1 MTGLVTP
8 TEPVPLAELG
18 RVHFVGIGGA
28 GMSGIARI
36 MLARGAEVSG
46 SDSGASAALDE
57 LAALGARVHVGHA
70 AGQLGD
76 ADTLVVSS
84 AIRDSN
90 PELAEARRRGL
101 RVLHRAAAL
110 ASLMFGRR
118 VIAVTGTHG
127 KTTTTSM
134 ITTVLLETGAR
145 PAYAIGGVLA
155 ATGTGAA
162 DGPGADFVAEADES
176 DGSFLMYA
184 PDIAVVTN
192 VEADHLDNY
201 GTEQAYR
208 ASFGRFLAK
217 IKPGGLLVTSAD
229 DPGAGDLAV
238 QARALGLRVV
248 TFGESPSADYLVAN
262 VTASGMETS
271 LSVQSQSPSFGR
283 IDLDLRLSVPG
294 HHNALNAAAAFAAA
308 VELGIEPALA
318 ARALA
323 SYRGAARRLEP
334 KGEAGG
340 VRVLDTYAHHP
351 TELAADLRA
360 AREVLAGTGRV
371 IAVFQPHL
379 YSRTRIFAAEFGA
392 ALGLADEAVV
402 LDVYAARED
411 PEPGVTGRLVANA
424 VPGGAAHYVT
434 EFGDVPK
441 VVAALAAPGD
451 LVLTMGAGDITRMGP
466 LVLTE
471 IAASAAGRG
480 GATRRRPPRR
490 RGRHPLRAR
499 SRQRAPF
506 RQQALRRRPSTSGSC
521 RAGAQPAA
529 GAGRA
534 GGEARPRAAAGG
546 GAGPAG
552 ARPSSPS
559 PGSRSWSGP
568 PGRCSATGYSSSG
581 RSR

>member
-1 MTGLVTP
+1 VTGLVTP
-8 TEPVPLAELG
+8 AEPVPLGELG

-76 ADTLVVSS
+76 ADTLVISS

-155 ATGTGAA
+155 ATGAGAA

-192 VEADHLDNY
+192 IEADHLDNY

-208 ASFGRFLAK
+208 ASFGQFLAK
-217 IKPGGLLVTSAD
+217 VSPGGLLVTSAD
-229 DPGAGDLAV
+229 DPGARDLAV
-238 QARALGLRVV
+238 RARALGVRVV
-248 TFGESPSADYLVAN
+248 TFGESPDADYLVAN
-262 VTASGMETS
+262 VTANGMETS

-294 HHNALNAAAAFAAA
+294 HHNALNATAAFAAA

-360 AREVLAGTGRV
+360 AREVIAGTGRV

-402 LDVYAARED
+402 LDVFAARED

-480 GATRRRPPRR
+480 
-490 RGRHPLRAR
+490 
-499 SRQRAPF
+499 
-506 RQQALRRRPSTSGSC
+506 
-521 RAGAQPAA
+521 
-529 GAGRA
+529 
-534 GGEARPRAAAGG
+534 
-546 GAGPAG
+546 
-552 ARPSSPS
+552 
-559 PGSRSWSGP
+559 
-568 PGRCSATGYSSSG
+568 
-581 RSR
+581 